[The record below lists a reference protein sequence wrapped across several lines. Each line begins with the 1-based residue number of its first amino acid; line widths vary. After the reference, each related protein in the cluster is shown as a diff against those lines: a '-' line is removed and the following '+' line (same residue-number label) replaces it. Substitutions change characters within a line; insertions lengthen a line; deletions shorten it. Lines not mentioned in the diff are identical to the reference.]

1 MLLLP
6 DRRQLVHAPP
16 YSKST
21 KSAHD
26 FMAASVAAFFVG
38 SPELDP

>member
-6 DRRQLVHAPP
+6 ERRQLVQAPP

-26 FMAASVAAFFVG
+26 LIAAISAARFVG
-38 SPELDP
+38 KPELEP